1 MIAYLRGRVVFIDDE
16 SCILDVGGVGYHVY
30 CSQKTIQELKKCSGS
45 EEVSLATLYTR
56 LMHRDESMDLYGFTK
71 REECILFNLLNT
83 VSGIGPKQSLKIL
96 GGRDTQDIVKAVVS
110 EDSTFLMSLAGIGN
124 KKAQQIILEL
134 KEKVKKSFD
143 TAESPVSS
151 IYIEALSALQSLGFT
166 SIESRRALE
175 QALNSYKENQDLGK
189 IVEAALKLLS

>member
-1 MIAYLRGRVVFIDDE
+1 MIAYLRGQVVFIDEE
-16 SCILDVGGVGYHVY
+16 SCVLDVGGVGYHVY
-30 CSQKTIQELKKCSGS
+30 CSQKTIQELKKLS
-45 EEVSLATLYTR
+45 ERGEIPVATLYTR
-56 LMHRDESMDLYGFTK
+56 LIHRDESMDLYGFVQ
-71 REECILFNLLNT
+71 REECVLFNLLNT
-83 VSGIGPKQSLKIL
+83 VSGIGPKQSLRIL
-96 GGRDTQDIVKAVVS
+96 GARDAQDLVKAVVS

-143 TAESPVSS
+143 TEITPVSS

-166 SIESRRALE
+166 LVESRRAVE
-175 QALNSYKENQDLGK
+175 QALNSYGESLDVGI